1 MSHLAMWGRGT
12 HTGPV
17 PESEW
22 GDPVTD
28 EEDDHR

>member
-1 MSHLAMWGRGT
+1 MSHLAMWEA
-12 HTGPV
+12 PAPDSV

-28 EEDDHR
+28 EEYDHR